1 MPTKRIF
8 DLIVL
13 VTLFMHPAVGLA
25 RLEVRRLANENDGAL
40 GNVGSALA
48 VGL

>member
-8 DLIVL
+8 DLVVITSL
-13 VTLFMHPAVGLA
+13 LMHPAVGLA
-25 RLEVRRLANENDGAL
+25 RLEARRLARENEGVS
-40 GNVGSALA
+40 GKVGRALA